1 MLVLAVTWMAKPGR
15 EAEVIGIF
23 QRLQADSRR
32 EPGCRMYVVHQ
43 HTTEPRRFFL
53 YEQYDDE
60 AALQA
65 HRSSPHFQEYAVRQL
80 PQIAERVQGDLY
92 QPLGTS

>member
-1 MLVLAVTWMAKPGR
+1 MIVLAVTWLSKSGNESKVRQVFGKLA
-15 EAEVIGIF
+15 EA
-23 QRLQADSRR
+23 SRR

-43 HTTEPRRFFL
+43 HRDNPLRFFV

-65 HRSSPHFQEYAVRQL
+65 HRDSPHFQTFAMQEL
-80 PQIAERVQGDLY
+80 PELGSRIEGELY
-92 QPLGTS
+92 TPLP